1 MTERRVLI
9 ALLLLAI
16 AAALYIRVWPG
27 TPGPKPPDT
36 PSNPEIKERTGA
48 NPFPA

>member
-16 AAALYIRVWPG
+16 AAALYVWIRPAG
-27 TPGPKPPDT
+27 SKKPDAPT
-36 PSNPEIKERTGA
+36 NPEVKERTNA